1 MVAERGSALSGTLG
15 HRQSVGVQTTLHNLP
30 ESWEQKR
37 WLAAPFHPTLPL
49 LTALIS
55 LLEQHKASNRSDL
68 SLQARASIPRSSVP
82 SQRWSPMISW
92 RLAALRCRFVGR
104 EKPWPRN
111 DSVSPPRLRR

>member
-92 RLAALRCRFVGR
+92 RLATLIRRFFVRGIQD
-104 EKPWPRN
+104 PRHR
-111 DSVSPPRLRR
+111 VV